1 MLHVKNIVITYMMR
15 ILPVSLFVLVVL
27 FSVGLVS
34 ADTPDTDPV
43 NALRIKYS
51 LIRNQLNQN
60 SYNAPLY
67 LESTETENRLQG
79 DVYGVIDHPFAKL
92 EPALTSANHW
102 CGIMH
107 LHLNVKYCRG
117 SKTRL
122 GDLLTVYI
130 GRKYFQ
136 QLDDAHRI
144 DYGLRVSFATMEYL
158 KAHLTAD
165 RGPFGTHDYLIMME
179 ALPLQPGKS
188 FVHLRYSY
196 NYGMVARLSMQAYLE
211 TLGRNKVG
219 FTRLG
224 SDSAGEPVFVTGVRG
239 AVERNSMRYFMAIQA
254 YLVAQD
260 EAPQIQLEKRLHEW
274 FALTERYSRQL
285 HEIDK
290 DEYLKM
296 KRAEYIRQNKGG

>member
-1 MLHVKNIVITYMMR
+1 MLHEIHRDIRT
-15 ILPVSLFVLVVL
+15 ILRSVSGYLLAMVVL
-27 FSVGLVS
+27 LTVGLAR
-34 ADTPDTDPV
+34 ADAPTADPV

-67 LESTETENRLQG
+67 LESTETKNRLQG
-79 DVYGVIDHPFAKL
+79 DVYGVIEHSFATL
-92 EPALTSANHW
+92 EPVLTSAYHW

-117 SKTRL
+117 SKTRM

-136 QLDDAHRI
+136 SLDDTHRI
-144 DYGLRVSFATMEYL
+144 DYGLRVSSATTEYL

-165 RGPFGTHDYLIMME
+165 SGPFGTHDYLIMLE
-179 ALPLQPGKS
+179 AMPLQAGKS
-188 FVHLRYSY
+188 FVHLSYSY

-219 FTRLG
+219 FTPLG
-224 SDSAGEPVFVTGVRG
+224 TDSGGAPVYVTGVRG
-239 AVERNSMRYFMAIQA
+239 AVERNSMRYFLAIQA
-254 YLVAQD
+254 YLGALDVS
-260 EAPQIQLEKRLHEW
+260 PQLQLEKRLRDW
-274 FALTERYSRQL
+274 FVLTERYSRQL
-285 HEIDK
+285 HEVDK

-296 KRAEYIRQNKGG
+296 KRAEYLRQNQGS